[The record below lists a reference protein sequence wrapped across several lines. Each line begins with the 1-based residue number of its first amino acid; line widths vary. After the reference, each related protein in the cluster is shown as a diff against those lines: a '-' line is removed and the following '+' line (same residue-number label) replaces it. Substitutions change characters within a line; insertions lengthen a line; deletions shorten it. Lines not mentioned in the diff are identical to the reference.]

1 MKKECIN
8 SILFWRITYVNEE
21 WLSSLKQE
29 KLTTKQKRFSRL
41 LSSGEVNM
49 PLASVLNCPTVP
61 LSNGLQIP
69 VLGLG
74 VFLAV
79 TVFKSASTN
88 LNEALCN
95 PRTQWL
101 LTESVGLKTFK

>member
-49 PLASVLNCPTVP
+49 ALASVLNCPTVP

-74 VFLAV
+74 VFYSGSHC
-79 TVFKSASTN
+79 F
-88 LNEALCN
+88 
-95 PRTQWL
+95 
-101 LTESVGLKTFK
+101 